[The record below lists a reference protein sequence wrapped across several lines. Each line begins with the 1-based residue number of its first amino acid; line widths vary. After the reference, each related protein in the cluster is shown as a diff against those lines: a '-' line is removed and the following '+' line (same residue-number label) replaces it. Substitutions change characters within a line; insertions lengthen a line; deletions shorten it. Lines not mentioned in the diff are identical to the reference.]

1 MKADP
6 LVSEGARMERK
17 AIRSYLRR
25 LLKVNEMIDVQ
36 FVLDWVLKREKRYDK
51 RAGGLGK

>member
-6 LVSEGARMERK
+6 LVSEGARVERK

-25 LLKVNEMIDVQ
+25 QLKLGSLCSVEDI
-36 FVLDWVLKREKRYDK
+36 LDWVLKREKRYDK